1 MKLRSFTIENYRS
14 IKNARKIEISDLT
27 TIIGRNNEGK
37 SNILRA
43 LNVAMTIIGK
53 RRSLASARLRP
64 SKEDIFYD
72 WKRDFPI
79 DLQDETESGK
89 TAFELAFFSFSSSEK
104 QGLEKIIGRVY
115 PKDSISIRIEIGIQE
130 KPYITCESKDVS
142 EFTSEIT
149 DFLSSHITFNYISAI
164 RTNENAEDVV
174 QSLVSSEL
182 KLLEDDK
189 KYKKALETIKRIRE
203 PLLKKV
209 SKNVKKNLIEFL
221 PSIKDVRIEFAENSR
236 MKPFLRES
244 INIVIDDG
252 QPTNLEYKGDGI
264 KSLVTMGLLKNR
276 GDVGTPSIIA
286 IEEPESHLHSSAID
300 RLKKILEDL
309 SQTSQVIVSSHSP
322 ILVNRYDQGVNIL
335 VENGQAIFRPNIRQI
350 RDSLGIKISDN
361 LTDAE
366 NIILVEGE
374 TDKMILIAFIK
385 SFFPKLFKKI
395 EQNAVVIQSS
405 SGTKNMP
412 AIIKTFS
419 TFVCKVF
426 VVTDAD
432 KPAREMLK
440 KLKEDNLVLESDY
453 CSLTCAKKN
462 ESEIEDIFDP
472 SSYLDF
478 INKRYGLNLVQKD
491 FSGNLKW
498 SEKITKILNR
508 KGKIIE
514 KEDVSDLKQLV
525 AEKIAKNIKRA
536 YNKCRCPALYGFIK
550 GIEKQI
556 LQTNHKHGD

>member
-14 IKNARKIEISDLT
+14 IKNASKIAISDLT

-43 LNVAMTIIGK
+43 LNVAMTIIGN
-53 RRSLASARLRP
+53 RRILASARLR
-64 SKEDIFYD
+64 SNKEDFFYD

-79 DLQDETESGK
+79 DLQDQIESGK
-89 TAFELAFFSFSSSEK
+89 TAFELEFSSFSSSEK
-104 QGLEKIIGRVY
+104 QGLEKILGKVY
-115 PKDSISIRIEIGIQE
+115 SKDSISIRIEIGIQE
-130 KPYITCESKDVS
+130 KPSITCEYGDIS
-142 EFTSEIT
+142 EFTGEIT
-149 DFLSSHITFNYISAI
+149 DFVSSHITFNYIPAI

-174 QSLVSSEL
+174 QSLVSLEL

-189 KYKKALETIKRIRE
+189 NYKKALETIKKIRE

-276 GDVGTPSIIA
+276 GDAGTPSIIA

-309 SQTSQVIVSSHSP
+309 SRTSQVIVSSHNP

-335 VENGQAIFRPNIRQI
+335 VENGRAVFRPNIRQI

-366 NIILVEGE
+366 NVILVEGE
-374 TDKMILIAFIK
+374 TDKVILVSFIK
-385 SFFPKLFKKI
+385 TFFPKIYKEI
-395 EQNAVVIQSS
+395 ERNTVIVQSS
-405 SGTKNMP
+405 GGTANMP
-412 AIIKTFS
+412 AILKTYS
-419 TFVCKVF
+419 MLVCKVF

-432 KPAREMLK
+432 KPARETLK
-440 KLKEDNLVLESDY
+440 KLKEDGLVLESDY
-453 CSLTCAKKN
+453 CSLTCTGKT
-462 ESEIEDIFDP
+462 ESEGSVKGF
-472 SSYLDF
+472 S
-478 INKRYGLNLVQKD
+478 QK
-491 FSGNLKW
+491 
-498 SEKITKILNR
+498 
-508 KGKIIE
+508 
-514 KEDVSDLKQLV
+514 
-525 AEKIAKNIKRA
+525 
-536 YNKCRCPALYGFIK
+536 
-550 GIEKQI
+550 
-556 LQTNHKHGD
+556 

>member
-14 IKNARKIEISDLT
+14 IKNASKIAISDLT

-43 LNVAMTIIGK
+43 LNVAMTIIGN
-53 RRSLASARLRP
+53 RRILASARLR
-64 SKEDIFYD
+64 SNKEDFFYD

-79 DLQDETESGK
+79 DLQDQIESGK
-89 TAFELAFFSFSSSEK
+89 TAFELEFSSFSSSEK
-104 QGLEKIIGRVY
+104 QGLEKILGKVY
-115 PKDSISIRIEIGIQE
+115 SKDSISIRIEIGIQE
-130 KPYITCESKDVS
+130 KPSITCEYGDIS
-142 EFTSEIT
+142 EFTGEIT
-149 DFLSSHITFNYISAI
+149 DFVSSHITFNYIPAI

-174 QSLVSSEL
+174 QSLVSLEL

-189 KYKKALETIKRIRE
+189 NYKKALETIKKIRE

-276 GDVGTPSIIA
+276 GDAGTPSIIA

-309 SQTSQVIVSSHSP
+309 SRTSQVIVSSHNP

-335 VENGQAIFRPNIRQI
+335 VENGRAVFRPNIRQI

-366 NIILVEGE
+366 NVILVEGE
-374 TDKMILIAFIK
+374 TDKVILVSFIK
-385 SFFPKLFKKI
+385 TFFPKIYKEI
-395 EQNAVVIQSS
+395 ERNTVIVQSS
-405 SGTKNMP
+405 GGTANMP
-412 AIIKTFS
+412 AILKTYS
-419 TFVCKVF
+419 MLVCKVF

-432 KPAREMLK
+432 KPARETLK
-440 KLKEDNLVLESDY
+440 KLKEDGLVLESDY
-453 CSLTCAKKN
+453 CSLTCTGKT
-462 ESEIEDIFDP
+462 ESEIEDVFNP
-472 SSYLDF
+472 ASYLDF
-478 INKRYGLNLVQKD
+478 INERYDIHLVSKDLN
-491 FSGNLKW
+491 GNLKW
-498 SEKITKILNR
+498 SEKIGKILNG
-508 KGKIIE
+508 KGKSFE
-514 KEDVSDLKQLV
+514 KEDITDLKQSV
-525 AEKIAKNIKRA
+525 AEKIAKNMKKA
-536 YNKCRCPALYGFIK
+536 YDKQQCPALYDFIK
-550 GIEKQI
+550 NIEKKI
-556 LQTNHKHGD
+556 LHSNH